1 MTRTKDG
8 KPAPTVVF
16 FKKIDGTYYVVE
28 AASDA
33 KTHRNY
39 VVSAYIKEA
48 KPQALIHANN
58 DPQDTSENVVERFA
72 SDNSIGGAEA
82 NVNRPD
88 LVERCTIL
96 GGSFRIKD
104 GILAYQ
110 YYTDTLKVTT
120 DENGNLKYSFND
132 VEEGEEEVADEAD
145 ETAKALEKLREEA
158 DFL

>member
-72 SDNSIGGAEA
+72 SDNSIGGSEA

-96 GGSFRIKD
+96 GGSFRID
-104 GILAYQ
+104 
-110 YYTDTLKVTT
+110 
-120 DENGNLKYSFND
+120 SF
-132 VEEGEEEVADEAD
+132 
-145 ETAKALEKLREEA
+145 
-158 DFL
+158 